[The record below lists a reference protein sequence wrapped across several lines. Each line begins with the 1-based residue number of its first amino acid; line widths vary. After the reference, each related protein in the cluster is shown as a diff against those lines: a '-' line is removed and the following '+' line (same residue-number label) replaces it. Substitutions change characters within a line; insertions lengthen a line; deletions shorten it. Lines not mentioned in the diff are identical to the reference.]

1 MLDELKLNEAN
12 FEKHVDAQARIEQR
26 EMCHLRAQHKE
37 HPGMTKKDIDDR
49 RKQEMIEDMTKKYGN
64 QTVGV
69 HGMELPKFSETNES
83 KAWWKYQPHEA
94 DPKFQSR
101 MLLK

>member
-1 MLDELKLNEAN
+1 MLEELKLNEAN

-37 HPGMTKKDIDDR
+37 QSGMTKKDIDDR

-69 HGMELPKFSETNES
+69 HGMELPKFSETHAS
-83 KAWWKYQPHEA
+83 KAWWKYQPH
-94 DPKFQSR
+94 
-101 MLLK
+101 